1 MSRVAQLRREK
12 DIDCSSS
19 HVIEAV
25 RLSDT
30 LASMRGRPLA
40 DLSDIA
46 DATRSIFCFDSD
58 LAMRLIERDLLIG
71 VRIGEV
77 PEDTPMVPL
86 QQDLMRLQKRL
97 RLKPEALEKLLDLDL
112 RNETDRERS
121 TLLHRLRLLGI
132 DWGTP
137 SNDHRGGKGTFHEI
151 WQLRWDPG
159 FTIKLIEAGVLG
171 TTIEQAAG
179 ARLRKLARDSNDLRE
194 LAGYLQDAMLADLG
208 DAAKA
213 LAQEIGNAAAV
224 PADVTLLMSTLPSL
238 ASLIRYGNV
247 RQTDEQMVRH
257 IVDGI
262 VPRIT
267 IGLGG
272 AVSSLKDDAAAQIE
286 QHLRA
291 THGAVGLIR
300 GAAST
305 KDWLDALAGPLPH
318 ASTHG
323 RVRGRAARLLLDAG
337 RIDTVEVARLLSLT
351 LSRGND
357 PAQGARWLEGF
368 LSGSGLLLI
377 HDARLLSLIDDW
389 VGQINA
395 DVFLELVPLLRR
407 TFATFAGPERKQIGQ
422 LLAKGAASSAAPP
435 SGVAVAAPGINHE
448 RAARALPL
456 LVQILGGKA

>member
-1 MSRVAQLRREK
+1 M
-12 DIDCSSS
+12 
-19 HVIEAV
+19 
-25 RLSDT
+25 
-30 LASMRGRPLA
+30 
-40 DLSDIA
+40 
-46 DATRSIFCFDSD
+46 
-58 LAMRLIERDLLIG
+58 
-71 VRIGEV
+71 GEV

-112 RNETDRERS
+112 RNENDRERS

-137 SNDHRGGKGTFHEI
+137 TNDQRGGKGTFHEI

-179 ARLRKLARDSNDLRE
+179 NQLRKIASESKDLRE

-224 PADVTLLMSTLPSL
+224 AADVTLLMSTLPSL

-247 RQTDEQMVRH
+247 RQTDETMVRH

-267 IGLGG
+267 VGLGG
-272 AVSSLKDDAAAQIE
+272 AVSSLNDDAAAAME

-291 THGAVGLIR
+291 TNGAIELLEDER
-300 GAAST
+300 HT
-305 KDWLDALAGPLPH
+305 KDWLDALAGTLPH
-318 ASTHG
+318 DSIHG
-323 RVRGRAARLLLDAG
+323 LVRGRAARLLLDAG

-377 HDARLLSLIDDW
+377 HDAKLLNLIDGW
-389 VGQINA
+389 VAHIQPEI
-395 DVFLELVPLLRR
+395 FQELVPLLRR
-407 TFATFAGPERKQIGQ
+407 TFSTFPAPERKQIGQ
-422 LLAKGAASSAAPP
+422 MLNKGRAIPGEKALAADAT
-435 SGVAVAAPGINHE
+435 INHE

-456 LVQILGGKA
+456 LMQILGGKS